1 MGKSLFELI
10 GKKVWLTGHTGMLG
24 QAILPKLQ
32 ALDCHVLLVEHQ
44 ELDLTRQAE
53 VEGWIA
59 QNRPDAV
66 IHCAALVG
74 GIEANRTR
82 PAEFLHQ
89 NLAMSCNV
97 IHAAATHKI
106 QKLLAFG
113 SSCFYPKDSGQPISE
128 SSLLT
133 GALELTNEAYALA
146 KIATVKYCQFYRQ
159 QYGVDFIAAVP
170 TNLYGPNCHF
180 DEKNSHVI
188 AALIRKF
195 VEASACSSPESQTIE
210 IWGTGKP
217 EREFLFV
224 DDAADAVL
232 FLMQH
237 YSSSDII
244 NIAGGQTVSIAEL
257 AEQVA
262 KITQFQGCVQFDTS
276 KPDGMM
282 KKSLDSSAIQALG
295 WTPKMSLQDGLQRT
309 VEFYS
314 RVIKSK

>member
-1 MGKSLFELI
+1 
-10 GKKVWLTGHTGMLG
+10 MLG
-24 QAILPKLQ
+24 RALLPKLKD
-32 ALDCHVLLVEHQ
+32 AGSEVIVENHGA
-44 ELDLTRQAE
+44 LDLTRQQD
-53 VEGWIA
+53 VEDWLA
-59 QNRPDAV
+59 DNQPDAI

-89 NLAMSCNV
+89 NLAMSSNV
-97 IHAAATHKI
+97 IHAAAKLKT

-113 SSCFYPKDSGQPISE
+113 SSCFYPKNSQQPIHE
-128 SSLLT
+128 SSLLE
-133 GALELTNEAYALA
+133 GALEPTNEAYALA

-159 QYGVDFIAAVP
+159 QFGVDFIAAVP
-170 TNLYGPNCHF
+170 TNLYGPGCHF

-195 VEASACSSPESQTIE
+195 VFAQQACFENSVDVEKSVK

-224 DDAADAVL
+224 EDAADAVL
-232 FLMQH
+232 YLMQR
-237 YSSSDII
+237 YSSSEII

-257 AEQVA
+257 AKTIAQLVGFTGEL
-262 KITQFQGCVQFDTS
+262 TFDTS

-282 KKSLDSSAIQALG
+282 KKSLDASTILSLG
-295 WTPKMSLQDGLQRT
+295 WKPSTSLIDGLEKTLSYYYSLQP
-309 VEFYS
+309 
-314 RVIKSK
+314 

>member
-1 MGKSLFELI
+1 MNSSRQFQLKD
-10 GKKVWLTGHTGMLG
+10 KRVWLTGHTGMLG
-24 QAILPKLQ
+24 RALLPKLTQ
-32 ALDCHVLLVEHQ
+32 QGCDVLVANHDS
-44 ELDLTRQAE
+44 LDLTRQQD
-53 VEGWIA
+53 VEDWLADNQPNAI
-59 QNRPDAV
+59 

-89 NLAMSCNV
+89 NLSMSSNV
-97 IHAAATHKI
+97 IHAAATLKT

-113 SSCFYPKDSGQPISE
+113 SSCFYPKHSEQPIHE
-128 SSLLT
+128 TSLLA
-133 GALELTNEAYALA
+133 GGLEPTNEAYALA

-159 QYGVDFIAAVP
+159 QFGLDFIAAVP
-170 TNLYGPNCHF
+170 TNLYGPGCHF

-195 VEASACSSPESQTIE
+195 VLAKQVSAENKVT
-210 IWGTGKP
+210 IWGSGKP

-224 DDAADAVL
+224 EDAADAAL

-237 YSSSDII
+237 YSSPEFI

-257 AEQVA
+257 ANTIAQLVGFTG
-262 KITQFQGCVQFDTS
+262 KLTFDTS

-282 KKSLDSSAIQALG
+282 KKSLDANAIHSLG
-295 WTPKMSLQDGLQRT
+295 WRPKTSLKDGLAQTLASFLSLQH
-309 VEFYS
+309 
-314 RVIKSK
+314 

>member
-1 MGKSLFELI
+1 MNSSCQFQLKD
-10 GKKVWLTGHTGMLG
+10 KRVWLTGHTGMLG
-24 QAILPKLQ
+24 RALLPKLTQ
-32 ALDCHVLLVEHQ
+32 QGCDVLVANHDS
-44 ELDLTRQAE
+44 LDLTRQQD
-53 VEGWIA
+53 VEDWLADNQPNAI
-59 QNRPDAV
+59 

-89 NLAMSCNV
+89 NLSMSSNV

-106 QKLLAFG
+106 QKLLVFG
-113 SSCFYPKDSGQPISE
+113 SSCFYPKDSAQPINE
-128 SSLLT
+128 ASLLE
-133 GALELTNEAYALA
+133 GGLEPTNEAYALA

-159 QYGVDFIAAVP
+159 QFGLDFIAAVP
-170 TNLYGPNCHF
+170 TNLYGPGCHF

-195 VEASACSSPESQTIE
+195 VLAKQVSAENKVT
-210 IWGTGKP
+210 IWGSGKP

-224 DDAADAVL
+224 EDAADAVL

-237 YSSSDII
+237 YSSPEFI

-257 AEQVA
+257 ANTIAQLVGFTG
-262 KITQFQGCVQFDTS
+262 KLTFDTS

-282 KKSLDSSAIQALG
+282 KKSLDANAIHSLG
-295 WTPKMSLQDGLQRT
+295 WRPKTSLKDGLAQTLASFLSLQH
-309 VEFYS
+309 
-314 RVIKSK
+314 

>member
-1 MGKSLFELI
+1 
-10 GKKVWLTGHTGMLG
+10 MLG
-24 QAILPKLQ
+24 RALLPKLKD
-32 ALDCHVLLVEHQ
+32 AGSEVIVESHGA
-44 ELDLTRQAE
+44 LDLTRQQD
-53 VEGWIA
+53 VEDWLA
-59 QNRPDAV
+59 DNQPDAI

-89 NLAMSCNV
+89 NLSMSSNV

-113 SSCFYPKDSGQPISE
+113 SSCFYPKDSAQPINE
-128 SSLLT
+128 ASLLE
-133 GALELTNEAYALA
+133 GGLEPTNEAYALA

-159 QYGVDFIAAVP
+159 QFGLDFIAAVP
-170 TNLYGPNCHF
+170 TNLYGPGCHF

-195 VEASACSSPESQTIE
+195 VLAQHASTQSEVT
-210 IWGTGKP
+210 IWGSGRP

-224 DDAADAVL
+224 EDAADAVL

-237 YSSSDII
+237 YSSPEFI

-257 AEQVA
+257 ANTIAQLVGFTGEL
-262 KITQFQGCVQFDTS
+262 TFDTS

-282 KKSLDSSAIQALG
+282 KKSLDANAILTLG
-295 WTPKMSLQDGLQRT
+295 WKPRISLLNGLEKT
-309 VEFYS
+309 LAYFHSEYC
-314 RVIKSK
+314 

>member
-1 MGKSLFELI
+1 MNSSRQFQLKD
-10 GKKVWLTGHTGMLG
+10 KRVWLTGHTGMLG
-24 QAILPKLQ
+24 RALLPKLTQ
-32 ALDCHVLLVEHQ
+32 QGCDVLVANHDS
-44 ELDLTRQAE
+44 LDLTRQQD
-53 VEGWIA
+53 VEDWLADNQPSAI
-59 QNRPDAV
+59 

-89 NLAMSCNV
+89 NLSMSSNV
-97 IHAAATHKI
+97 IHAAATLKT

-113 SSCFYPKDSGQPISE
+113 SSCFYPKDSAQPINE
-128 SSLLT
+128 ASLLE
-133 GALELTNEAYALA
+133 GGLEPTNEAYALA

-159 QYGVDFIAAVP
+159 QFGLDFIAAVP
-170 TNLYGPNCHF
+170 TNLYGPGCHF

-195 VEASACSSPESQTIE
+195 VLAKQVSAENKVT
-210 IWGTGKP
+210 IWGSGKP

-224 DDAADAVL
+224 EDAADAAL

-237 YSSSDII
+237 YSSPEFI

-257 AEQVA
+257 ANTIAQLVGFTG
-262 KITQFQGCVQFDTS
+262 KLTFDTS

-282 KKSLDSSAIQALG
+282 KKSLDANAIHSLG
-295 WTPKMSLQDGLQRT
+295 WRPKTSLKDGLAQTLASFLSLQH
-309 VEFYS
+309 
-314 RVIKSK
+314 